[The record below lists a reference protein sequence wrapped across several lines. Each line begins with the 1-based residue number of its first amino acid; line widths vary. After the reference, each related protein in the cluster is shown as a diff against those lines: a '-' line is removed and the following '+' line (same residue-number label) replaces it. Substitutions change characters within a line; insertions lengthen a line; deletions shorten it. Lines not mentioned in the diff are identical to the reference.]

1 MSREQAKELHQPAAP
16 TSMQTTRG
24 GIAGPGELRDRF
36 DVASGALQWL
46 LCSRARHR
54 RRGWASPSRIKGDTI
69 VASSASWDLP
79 PCIGNRHIDI
89 HVCEPD
95 VAGDPGTALPDTLM
109 PVLEGEGAGG
119 QDPRGGTRG
128 TVVTERVELPL
139 TAASARR
146 ERENTSSEGPIWDSS
161 SAREAGCEVGKESL
175 PAFAR
180 PQVAGASRRAARG
193 AQQADQSG
201 ASKPESQRCCAALS
215 RQVTPG
221 GSVSGAAVRC
231 SAALAYRTFGGG
243 GLQGASSF
251 SDGRVMVCCIVG
263 C

>member
-1 MSREQAKELHQPAAP
+1 M
-16 TSMQTTRG
+16 
-24 GIAGPGELRDRF
+24 
-36 DVASGALQWL
+36 
-46 LCSRARHR
+46 
-54 RRGWASPSRIKGDTI
+54 
-69 VASSASWDLP
+69 ASSASWDLP

-128 TVVTERVELPL
+128 TVVTERVELLL

-161 SAREAGCEVGKESL
+161 SAREAGCEVGKVHLVGRESL

-180 PQVAGASRRAARG
+180 PLVAG
-193 AQQADQSG
+193 QQADQSG
-201 ASKPESQRCCAALS
+201 ASKPLSGARGPQRYRTGQDSLSAQRPKQTASNGRRVGLDDGESLA
-215 RQVTPG
+215 PG
-221 GSVSGAAVRC
+221 GPVSGVTVRAG
-231 SAALAYRTFGGG
+231 AALA
-243 GLQGASSF
+243 
-251 SDGRVMVCCIVG
+251 
-263 C
+263 